1 MDDDWPLP
9 DDALLDEPSSDE
21 PLFRE
26 LLMIH
31 AMLRDG
37 LSAVRDLA
45 DRTAAGADD
54 SVVVADVEALAR
66 DSALW
71 RLRSSCLYHCR
82 FVHGHHSLE
91 DAMLF
96 PAVRAAAPGIA
107 AEVDRLEADHRV
119 VAEHLHAVEDA
130 AAGLTDGLPGDR
142 RRLVEALRRLESDL
156 LDHLAREEAL
166 LRPVLREMRSFGG

>member
-1 MDDDWPLP
+1 MD
-9 DDALLDEPSSDE
+9 ASTDEPDRWSE
-21 PLFRE
+21 PLFTE

-31 AMLRDG
+31 GMLRDG
-37 LSAVRDLA
+37 LAAVTDLA
-45 DRTAAGADD
+45 DRTAAGADE
-54 SVVVADVEALAR
+54 SRIAQDVDALSR

-71 RLRSSCLYHCR
+71 RLRANCLYQCR

-96 PAVRAAAPGIA
+96 PAVRASAPGIA
-107 AEVDRLEADHRV
+107 AEVDRLESDHRV
-119 VAEHLHAVEDA
+119 ISGHLHAVEDA

-142 RRLVEALRRLESDL
+142 QRLVDALRQLASDL

-166 LRPVLREMRSFGG
+166 LRPVLREMRSFAG

>member
-1 MDDDWPLP
+1 VTEPP
-9 DDALLDEPSSDE
+9 TGEPRVDET
-21 PLFRE
+21 LYRE

-31 AMLRDG
+31 GMLRDG
-37 LSAVRDLA
+37 LAQVRELA
-45 DRTAAGADD
+45 DRAAAGADD
-54 SVVVADVEALAR
+54 TAVVADVEALAR

-71 RLRSSCLYHCR
+71 RLRSHCLYQCR

-96 PAVRAAAPGIA
+96 PAVRATAPDIA

-119 VAEHLHAVEDA
+119 VAEHLLAVEDA

-142 RRLVEALRRLESDL
+142 RRLVDALRGLETDL

-166 LRPVLREMRSFGG
+166 LRPVLREMRSFFG